1 MGVIATHEEYP
12 IERLALDRNKKW
24 LGSVSH
30 DECIKLTDVENIF
43 EDAEDDESENGAE
56 ASGDAEDDVEMGAE
70 KGDVEDDDDEGSE
83 DEDEDEDEEMEED
96 SDSDAAPRTKK
107 PKKNPMGDMGRSA
120 REDDSRGFFDDL

>member
-43 EDAEDDESENGAE
+43 EDAEDDEGAE
-56 ASGDAEDDVEMGAE
+56 AGGDAEDDVEMGAE
-70 KGDVEDDDDEGSE
+70 KEGSDDEDEEDDDE
-83 DEDEDEDEEMEED
+83 EDEDEEMEED
-96 SDSDAAPRTKK
+96 SDSDAPRQAKQS
-107 PKKNPMGDMGRSA
+107 KKNPMGDMGRSA
-120 REDDSRGFFDDL
+120 REDDTGGFFDDL